1 MNKEI
6 DFETYL
12 IISYGKF
19 EIFLLDIKNHKNIYQ
34 NEFKFRDIRD
44 ISDKI
49 DFNLLN
55 DFLENNIF
63 KVEKLSG
70 NFVNNINIVIENKS
84 IFTCNISIKK
94 KNYTGEI
101 TSAILESMLTDIKD
115 LFKENYNQYKLI
127 HMIIEKYIIDGT
139 SYSSLQDQIS
149 NDEICLE
156 IKLILV
162 SNLIIFEIENVLK
175 KYQIQV
181 NNYLEKGYMKD
192 FFLDEKLNISQMA
205 HELKNGMNKNEI
217 QIISKFPKKLG
228 FFEKF
233 FQLFS

>member
-34 NEFKFRDIRD
+34 EEFKFRDV
-44 ISDKI
+44 SEKL

-55 DFLENNIF
+55 EFLENNIF
-63 KVEKLSG
+63 KIEKLAG

-84 IFTCNISIKK
+84 ILTSNISIKK

-101 TSAILESMLTDIKD
+101 TDIILESMLTDVKD

-127 HMIIEKYIIDGT
+127 HMIIDKYIIDGV

-156 IKLILV
+156 IKLISI
-162 SNLIIFEIENVLK
+162 SNLLILEIENILK

-181 NNYLEKGYMKD
+181 NNFLDKGYVKD
-192 FFLDEKLNISQMA
+192 FFLDKQLDISQMA
-205 HELKNGMNKNEI
+205 HKLKNGMNKNEV
-217 QIISKFPKKLG
+217 QITSKSSKKLG

>member
-6 DFETYL
+6 DFETNL

-19 EIFLLDIKNHKNIYQ
+19 EIFLLDINNFKNIYHE
-34 NEFKFRDIRD
+34 EFNFRDV
-44 ISDKI
+44 SGEL

-55 DFLENNIF
+55 EFLENNIF
-63 KVEKLSG
+63 KIEKLAG
-70 NFVNNINIVIENKS
+70 NFINHINIVIENKS
-84 IFTCNISIKK
+84 ILISNISIKK

-101 TSAILESMLTDIKD
+101 TSVTLESMLTDVKD
-115 LFKENYNQYKLI
+115 LFKENYNQHKLI
-127 HMIIEKYIIDGT
+127 HMIVDKYIIDGV

-149 NDEICLE
+149 NDEVCLE
-156 IKLILV
+156 IKLISI
-162 SNLIIFEIENVLK
+162 SNLIILEIEKILK

-181 NNYLEKGYMKD
+181 NNFLDKEYVKD
-192 FFLDEKLNISQMA
+192 FFLGKQLDISQMA
-205 HELKNGMNKNEI
+205 HNLKNGMNKNEI
-217 QIISKFPKKLG
+217 QITSKSSKKLG

>member
-19 EIFLLDIKNHKNIYQ
+19 EIFLLDIKNHKDIYQ
-34 NEFKFRDIRD
+34 EEFKFRDVSEKLD
-44 ISDKI
+44 L
-49 DFNLLN
+49 NLLN

-63 KVEKLSG
+63 KIEKLAG

-84 IFTCNISIKK
+84 ILTSNIGIKK

-101 TSAILESMLTDIKD
+101 TDIILESMLTDVKD

-127 HMIIEKYIIDGT
+127 HMIIDKYIIDGV

-156 IKLILV
+156 IKLI
-162 SNLIIFEIENVLK
+162 SIPNLLILEIENILK

-181 NNYLEKGYMKD
+181 NNFLDKGYVKD
-192 FFLDEKLNISQMA
+192 FFLDEQLDISQMA
-205 HELKNGMNKNEI
+205 HKLKNGMNNNEVLI
-217 QIISKFPKKLG
+217 TSKSSKKLG

>member
-6 DFETYL
+6 DFEIYL

-19 EIFLLDIKNHKNIYQ
+19 EIFLFDIKNYKNIYQ
-34 NEFKFRDIRD
+34 EEFKF
-44 ISDKI
+44 SDASETL

-63 KVEKLSG
+63 KIEKLAG

-84 IFTCNISIKK
+84 ILTSKIGIKK

-101 TSAILESMLTDIKD
+101 TDIILESMLTDVKD

-127 HMIIEKYIIDGT
+127 HMIIDKYIIDGV

-156 IKLILV
+156 IKLISI
-162 SNLIIFEIENVLK
+162 SNLIILEIENILK

-181 NNYLEKGYMKD
+181 NNFLDKGYVKD
-192 FFLDEKLNISQMA
+192 FFLNNQLDISQMA
-205 HELKNGMNKNEI
+205 YNLKNGMNKNEI
-217 QIISKFPKKLG
+217 QITSKSLKKLG

>member
-6 DFETYL
+6 DFETNL

-19 EIFLLDIKNHKNIYQ
+19 EIFLLDIKNYKNIYQ
-34 NEFKFRDIRD
+34 EEFRFRDV
-44 ISDKI
+44 SEKP

-55 DFLENNIF
+55 EFLENNIF
-63 KVEKLSG
+63 KVEKLVG

-84 IFTCNISIKK
+84 ILTSNISIKK
-94 KNYTGEI
+94 KNYAGEI
-101 TSAILESMLTDIKD
+101 TDIILGSMLTDVKA
-115 LFKENYNQYKLI
+115 LFKENYNQYKLM
-127 HMIIEKYIIDGT
+127 HMIIDKYIIDGE
-139 SYSSLQDQIS
+139 SYSSLQDKIS

-156 IKLILV
+156 IKLISL
-162 SNLIIFEIENVLK
+162 SNLIILEIEKILK

-181 NNYLEKGYMKD
+181 NNFLDKGYVKD
-192 FFLDEKLNISQMA
+192 FFIDKQLDISQMA
-205 HELKNGMNKNEI
+205 HKLKNGINDKEVR
-217 QIISKFPKKLG
+217 IISKYPKKLG

>member
-6 DFETYL
+6 DFEIYL

-19 EIFLLDIKNHKNIYQ
+19 EIFLFDIKKYKNIYQ
-34 NEFKFRDIRD
+34 EEFKFRNV
-44 ISDKI
+44 SEKL

-63 KVEKLSG
+63 KIEKLAG

-84 IFTCNISIKK
+84 ILTSNISIKK

-101 TSAILESMLTDIKD
+101 TDIILESMLTDVKD

-127 HMIIEKYIIDGT
+127 HMIIDKYIIDGV
-139 SYSSLQDQIS
+139 SYSSLQNQIS

-156 IKLILV
+156 IKLISI
-162 SNLIIFEIENVLK
+162 SNLIILEIENILK

-181 NNYLEKGYMKD
+181 NNYLDKGYVNE
-192 FFLDEKLNISQMA
+192 FF
-205 HELKNGMNKNEI
+205 
-217 QIISKFPKKLG
+217 
-228 FFEKF
+228 
-233 FQLFS
+233 

>member
-6 DFETYL
+6 DFETNL
-12 IISYGKF
+12 IISSGKF

-34 NEFKFRDIRD
+34 EQFKFRDN
-44 ISDKI
+44 SEKL

-55 DFLENNIF
+55 EFLENNIF
-63 KVEKLSG
+63 KIEKLAG
-70 NFVNNINIVIENKS
+70 NFVNNINVVIENKS
-84 IFTCNISIKK
+84 ILTSNIGIKK

-101 TSAILESMLTDIKD
+101 TNVILESMLKDIKD

-127 HMIIEKYIIDGT
+127 HMIIDKYIIDGV
-139 SYSSLQDQIS
+139 SYSSLQNQIS

-156 IKLILV
+156 IKLISI
-162 SNLIIFEIENVLK
+162 SNLIILEIENILK

-181 NNYLEKGYMKD
+181 NNYLDKGYVNE
-192 FFLDEKLNISQMA
+192 FFLDKQLDISQMT
-205 HELKNGMNKNEI
+205 HELKNGINNNEVRI
-217 QIISKFPKKLG
+217 TSKLPKKLG

>member
-19 EIFLLDIKNHKNIYQ
+19 EIFLLDIKNHKDIYQ
-34 NEFKFRDIRD
+34 EEFKFRDV
-44 ISDKI
+44 SEKL

-63 KVEKLSG
+63 KIEKLAG

-84 IFTCNISIKK
+84 ILTSNISIKK

-101 TSAILESMLTDIKD
+101 TSVILESMLTDVKD

-127 HMIIEKYIIDGT
+127 HMIIDKYIIDGV

-156 IKLILV
+156 IKLISI
-162 SNLIIFEIENVLK
+162 SNLLILKIENILR

-181 NNYLEKGYMKD
+181 NNYLDKEYVKG
-192 FFLDEKLNISQMA
+192 FFLDKKLDVSQMA
-205 HELKNGMNKNEI
+205 HKLKNGMNKNEI
-217 QIISKFPKKLG
+217 QIISKSPKKLG

>member
-19 EIFLLDIKNHKNIYQ
+19 EILLLDIKNHKNIYQ
-34 NEFKFRDIRD
+34 EEFKFRDF
-44 ISDKI
+44 SEKL

-63 KVEKLSG
+63 KIEKLAG
-70 NFVNNINIVIENKS
+70 NFINNINIVIENKS
-84 IFTCNISIKK
+84 ILTSDIGIKK

-101 TSAILESMLTDIKD
+101 TDIILESMLTDVKD
-115 LFKENYNQYKLI
+115 LFKENYNQFKLI
-127 HMIIEKYIIDGT
+127 HMIIDKYKIDGV

-156 IKLILV
+156 VKLI
-162 SNLIIFEIENVLK
+162 STPNFLILEIENILK
-175 KYQIQV
+175 KYQIQA
-181 NNYLEKGYMKD
+181 NNFLDKGYVKD
-192 FFLDEKLNISQMA
+192 FFLDKQLDISQMA
-205 HELKNGMNKNEI
+205 YKLKNGLNKKEV
-217 QIISKFPKKLG
+217 QITSKYTKKIG

>member
-19 EIFLLDIKNHKNIYQ
+19 EIFLLDIKNHKDIYQ
-34 NEFKFRDIRD
+34 EEFKFREL
-44 ISDKI
+44 SEKI

-63 KVEKLSG
+63 KIEKLAG

-84 IFTCNISIKK
+84 ILTSNIGIKK

-101 TSAILESMLTDIKD
+101 TDIILESMLTDVKD
-115 LFKENYNQYKLI
+115 LFKENYNQYKLT
-127 HMIIEKYIIDGT
+127 HMIIDKFIIDGV
-139 SYSSLQDQIS
+139 SYSSLRDQII
-149 NDEICLE
+149 NDQICLE
-156 IKLILV
+156 IKLI
-162 SNLIIFEIENVLK
+162 SIPNLIILEIENILK

-181 NNYLEKGYMKD
+181 NNYLDKRYLND
-192 FFLDEKLNISQMA
+192 FFLDKQLDISQMA
-205 HELKNGMNKNEI
+205 HKLKNGMNKKEV
-217 QIISKFPKKLG
+217 QITSKYTKKIS

>member
-6 DFETYL
+6 DFEIYL

-19 EIFLLDIKNHKNIYQ
+19 EIFLFDIKNYKNIYQ
-34 NEFKFRDIRD
+34 EEFKF
-44 ISDKI
+44 SDASETL

-63 KVEKLSG
+63 KIEKLAG

-84 IFTCNISIKK
+84 ILTSNISIKK

-101 TSAILESMLTDIKD
+101 TSVILESMLTDVKD
-115 LFKENYNQYKLI
+115 LFKENYNQYKLM
-127 HMIIEKYIIDGT
+127 HMIIDKYIIDGV
-139 SYSSLQDQIS
+139 SYSSLQDKIS

-156 IKLILV
+156 IKIISL
-162 SNLIIFEIENVLK
+162 SNLIILEIENILK
-175 KYQIQV
+175 KYQIQINNFLDKEYV
-181 NNYLEKGYMKD
+181 ND
-192 FFLDEKLNISQMA
+192 FFMDKQLDISQMA
-205 HELKNGMNKNEI
+205 HKLKNGMNDKEV
-217 QIISKFPKKLG
+217 QITSKYTKKLG

>member
-6 DFETYL
+6 DFEIYL
-12 IISYGKF
+12 IISYGNF
-19 EIFLLDIKNHKNIYQ
+19 EIFLFDIKNHKNIYQ
-34 NEFKFRDIRD
+34 EEFKFRDVSEKLD
-44 ISDKI
+44 
-49 DFNLLN
+49 LN
-55 DFLENNIF
+55 ILNEFLEKNIF
-63 KVEKLSG
+63 KIEKLAG

-84 IFTCNISIKK
+84 ILTSNIGIKK

-101 TSAILESMLTDIKD
+101 TDIILESMLTDVKD

-127 HMIIEKYIIDGT
+127 HMIIDKYIIDGV
-139 SYSSLQDQIS
+139 SYSSFQDQIS

-156 IKLILV
+156 IKFISIPNLLIL
-162 SNLIIFEIENVLK
+162 EIEKILK

-181 NNYLEKGYMKD
+181 NNYLDKGYVKD
-192 FFLDEKLNISQMA
+192 FIFDKQLDISQMA
-205 HELKNGMNKNEI
+205 HNLKVGMNKNEI
-217 QIISKFPKKLG
+217 QIISKSSKKLG

>member
-6 DFETYL
+6 DFEIYL
-12 IISYGKF
+12 IISYGNF
-19 EIFLLDIKNHKNIYQ
+19 EIFLFDIKNHKNIYQ
-34 NEFKFRDIRD
+34 EEFKFRDV
-44 ISDKI
+44 SEKL

-63 KVEKLSG
+63 KIEKLAG

-84 IFTCNISIKK
+84 ILTSNIGIKK

-101 TSAILESMLTDIKD
+101 TDIILESMLTDVKD

-127 HMIIEKYIIDGT
+127 HMIIDKYIIDGV
-139 SYSSLQDQIS
+139 SYSSLQDKIS

-156 IKLILV
+156 IKLVSL
-162 SNLIIFEIENVLK
+162 SNLITLEIENILK

-181 NNYLEKGYMKD
+181 SNFLDKRYVKD
-192 FFLDEKLNISQMA
+192 FFFDKQLDISQMA
-205 HELKNGMNKNEI
+205 HNLKNGMNDKEVLI
-217 QIISKFPKKLG
+217 TSKSPKKLG

>member
-6 DFETYL
+6 DFETNL
-12 IISYGKF
+12 IISSGKF

-34 NEFKFRDIRD
+34 EQFKFRDN
-44 ISDKI
+44 SDKL

-55 DFLENNIF
+55 EFLENNIF
-63 KVEKLSG
+63 KIEKLAG
-70 NFVNNINIVIENKS
+70 NFVNNINVVIENKS
-84 IFTCNISIKK
+84 ILTSNIGIKK

-101 TSAILESMLTDIKD
+101 TNVILESMLKDIKD

-127 HMIIEKYIIDGT
+127 HMIIDKYIIDGV

-156 IKLILV
+156 IKLISI
-162 SNLIIFEIENVLK
+162 SNLIILEIENILK

-181 NNYLEKGYMKD
+181 NNYLYKGYVKD
-192 FFLDEKLNISQMA
+192 FFLDKQLDISQMA
-205 HELKNGMNKNEI
+205 HKLKNGKNDKEVRI
-217 QIISKFPKKLG
+217 TLKSPKKLG

>member
-19 EIFLLDIKNHKNIYQ
+19 EIFLLDIKNHKDIYQ
-34 NEFKFRDIRD
+34 EEFKFRDV
-44 ISDKI
+44 SEKL

-63 KVEKLSG
+63 KIEKLAG

-84 IFTCNISIKK
+84 ILTSNISIKK

-101 TSAILESMLTDIKD
+101 TDIILESMLTDVKD
-115 LFKENYNQYKLI
+115 LFKENYNQYKLM
-127 HMIIEKYIIDGT
+127 HMIIDKYIIDGV
-139 SYSSLQDQIS
+139 SYSSFQDKIS

-156 IKLILV
+156 IKLISL
-162 SNLIIFEIENVLK
+162 SNLIILEIENILK

-181 NNYLEKGYMKD
+181 NNFLDKGYVKD
-192 FFLDEKLNISQMA
+192 FFLDKQLDISKMA
-205 HELKNGMNKNEI
+205 HKLKNGLNKKEV
-217 QIISKFPKKLG
+217 QITSKYTKKIG

>member
-19 EIFLLDIKNHKNIYQ
+19 EIFLLDIKNHKDIYQ
-34 NEFKFRDIRD
+34 EELKFRDI
-44 ISDKI
+44 SEKL

-63 KVEKLSG
+63 KIEKLAG

-84 IFTCNISIKK
+84 ILTSNIGIKK

-101 TSAILESMLTDIKD
+101 TDIILESMLTDVKD

-127 HMIIEKYIIDGT
+127 HMIIDKYIIDGV
-139 SYSSLQDQIS
+139 SYSSLQDKIS

-156 IKLILV
+156 IKLILI
-162 SNLIIFEIENVLK
+162 SNSIILEIENILK

-181 NNYLEKGYMKD
+181 NNFLDKGYVND
-192 FFLDEKLNISQMA
+192 FFIDKQLDISQMA
-205 HELKNGMNKNEI
+205 HKLKNGINDKEVRI
-217 QIISKFPKKLG
+217 TSKYPKKLG

>member
-19 EIFLLDIKNHKNIYQ
+19 EISLLDIKNHKNIYHE
-34 NEFKFRDIRD
+34 EFKFKDV
-44 ISDKI
+44 SEKL

-63 KVEKLSG
+63 KIEKLAG

-84 IFTCNISIKK
+84 ILTSNISIKK

-101 TSAILESMLTDIKD
+101 TSVILESMLTDVKD

-127 HMIIEKYIIDGT
+127 HMIMDKYIIDGV

-156 IKLILV
+156 IKLI
-162 SNLIIFEIENVLK
+162 SIPNLLILEIENILK

-181 NNYLEKGYMKD
+181 NNFLDKGYVKD
-192 FFLDEKLNISQMA
+192 FFLNNQLDISQIA
-205 HELKNGMNKNEI
+205 YNLKNGMNKNEI
-217 QIISKFPKKLG
+217 QITSKSLKKLG

>member
-6 DFETYL
+6 DFETNL
-12 IISYGKF
+12 IISYRKF
-19 EIFLLDIKNHKNIYQ
+19 EIFLFDIKNHKTVYNQ
-34 NEFKFRDIRD
+34 EFKFIDV
-44 ISDKI
+44 SEKL

-55 DFLENNIF
+55 EFLENNIF
-63 KVEKLSG
+63 KIEKLAG

-84 IFTCNISIKK
+84 ILTSNMSIKK

-101 TSAILESMLTDIKD
+101 TDILLESMLTDVKN
-115 LFKENYNQYKLI
+115 LFKENYNQYKLM
-127 HMIIEKYIIDGT
+127 HMIIDKYIIDGV
-139 SYSSLQDQIS
+139 SYSSLQDKIS

-156 IKLILV
+156 IKLVSL
-162 SNLIIFEIENVLK
+162 SNLITLEIEKILK

-181 NNYLEKGYMKD
+181 SNFLDKRYVKD
-192 FFLDEKLNISQMA
+192 FFFDKQLDISQMA
-205 HELKNGMNKNEI
+205 HNLKNGMNDKEVLI
-217 QIISKFPKKLG
+217 TSKSPKKLG

>member
-6 DFETYL
+6 DFETNL

-19 EIFLLDIKNHKNIYQ
+19 EIFLLDIKNFKNIYHE
-34 NEFKFRDIRD
+34 EFNFRDV
-44 ISDKI
+44 SGEL

-55 DFLENNIF
+55 EFLENNIF
-63 KVEKLSG
+63 KIEKLAG
-70 NFVNNINIVIENKS
+70 NFINHINIVIENKS
-84 IFTCNISIKK
+84 ILISNISIKK

-101 TSAILESMLTDIKD
+101 TSVTLESMLTDVKD
-115 LFKENYNQYKLI
+115 LFKENYNQQKLI
-127 HMIIEKYIIDGT
+127 HMIVDKYIIDGV

-149 NDEICLE
+149 NDEVCLE
-156 IKLILV
+156 IKLISI
-162 SNLIIFEIENVLK
+162 SNLIILEIEKILK

-181 NNYLEKGYMKD
+181 NNFLDKEYVKD
-192 FFLDEKLNISQMA
+192 FFLGKQLDISQMA
-205 HELKNGMNKNEI
+205 HNLKNGMNKNEI
-217 QIISKFPKKLG
+217 QITSKSSKKLG

>member
-34 NEFKFRDIRD
+34 EEFKFRDV
-44 ISDKI
+44 SEKL

-63 KVEKLSG
+63 KIEKLAG

-84 IFTCNISIKK
+84 ILTSNIGIKK

-101 TSAILESMLTDIKD
+101 TDIILESMLTDVKD

-127 HMIIEKYIIDGT
+127 HMIINKYIIDGV

-156 IKLILV
+156 IKLI
-162 SNLIIFEIENVLK
+162 SIPNLLILEIENILK

-181 NNYLEKGYMKD
+181 NNYLDKGYVKD
-192 FFLDEKLNISQMA
+192 FIFDKQLDISQMA
-205 HELKNGMNKNEI
+205 HNLKVGMNKNEI
-217 QIISKFPKKLG
+217 QITSKSSKKLG